1 MADKPRVK
9 APKQRT
15 TSSSDA
21 GDRTRKLLLI
31 GAAVAGLV
39 VAAVLFAAVGRGGGG
54 PDETAVRADLVAAG
68 CTLEAKVPAP
78 PRGGSY
84 HSVLTPEGTSA
95 DWNTDPPVAGAHYG
109 EAAVFGIYSEQLEQ
123 ARVVHNLEHGG
134 IFIQY
139 GSDVPEPTVAELES
153 FYNDHQTGTIM
164 APLPS
169 LGDKIALGAWVVRD
183 EEFENPPALGTGYL
197 AKCKT
202 FDAGAFAAFF
212 DAFQFRGPERFE
224 PSDLQ
229 PGN

>member
-1 MADKPRVK
+1 MAEKPRVK

-15 TSSSDA
+15 TSRSDA

-31 GAAVAGLV
+31 GAAVAGLI
-39 VAAVLFAAVGRGGGG
+39 VAAVLFAAVGRGGNE
-54 PDETAVRADLVAAG
+54 PDEAAVREDLEAAG
-68 CTLEAKVPAP
+68 CTLEARIPKP
-78 PRGGSY
+78 PRGGGY
-84 HSVLTPEGTSA
+84 HTVLTPGGTSA

-109 EAAVFGIYSEQLEQ
+109 QAAVFGIYSEQLEE

-139 GSDVPEPTVAELES
+139 GSDVPETTVAELES
-153 FYNDHQTGTIM
+153 FYNGHQTGTIM

-183 EEFENPPALGTGYL
+183 EEFEKQPALGRGYL

-202 FDAGAFAAFF
+202 FDAGAFTSFY
-212 DAFQFRGPERFE
+212 DAFQFRGPERFD

-229 PGN
+229 PGS